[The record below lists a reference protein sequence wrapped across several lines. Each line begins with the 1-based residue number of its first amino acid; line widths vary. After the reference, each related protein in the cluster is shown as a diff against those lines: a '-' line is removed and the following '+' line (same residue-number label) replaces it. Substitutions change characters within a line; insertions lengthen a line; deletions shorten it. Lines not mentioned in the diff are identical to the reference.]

1 MGLGMFFINDVMN
14 DLIKGYNRACVN
26 LVFSPTKCQRI
37 CLALFGVV
45 MIASVSPHDVYAGAG
60 SFSVACNKMLLL
72 VEGAFGALVAAVA
85 GVAAIV
91 AAALGGFKMAWSLVV
106 VSIGAF
112 ILRSWIQLFQ
122 GTCGCP
128 TC

>member
-1 MGLGMFFINDVMN
+1 MFSIGQVVGAVTRN
-14 DLIKGYNRACVN
+14 YNSACIN
-26 LVFSPTKCQRI
+26 LVFSPSKAQRL
-37 CLALFGVV
+37 CLGIFGAVL
-45 MIASVSPHDVYAGAG
+45 IASTFPQNAYAGFG
-60 SFSVACNKMLLL
+60 SFSAACNKMLLL
-72 VEGAFGALVAAVA
+72 VEGAFGALIAAVA

-122 GTCGCP
+122 GSCGCP
-128 TC
+128 NC

>member
-1 MGLGMFFINDVMN
+1 MTSIKLNKLRQSYTDACIGF
-14 DLIKGYNRACVN
+14 LIAPSKI
-26 LVFSPTKCQRI
+26 QRS
-37 CLALFGVV
+37 LLFAVGVV
-45 MIASVSPHDVYAGAG
+45 LIASLGAENAYAGAG
-60 SFSVACNKMLLL
+60 TFGNACSKMLLL

-85 GVAAIV
+85 GVAAIL

-122 GTCGCP
+122 GSCV
-128 TC
+128 

>member
-1 MGLGMFFINDVMN
+1 MGIMSRVGGSISNYYFESCLSFVFKPSRIQRTILGVLGVI
-14 DLIKGYNRACVN
+14 LISSA
-26 LVFSPTKCQRI
+26 FSTN
-37 CLALFGVV
+37 A
-45 MIASVSPHDVYAGAG
+45 YAGG
-60 SFSVACNKMLLL
+60 GTFGIACSKMLLL
-72 VEGAFGALVAAVA
+72 VEGAFGALIAAVA
-85 GVAAIV
+85 GVAAIL

-122 GTCGCP
+122 GSCGCP

>member
-1 MGLGMFFINDVMN
+1 MRIKFNIFKVVSEAYRDSCISLAFNPTKIQRTVMGL
-14 DLIKGYNRACVN
+14 L
-26 LVFSPTKCQRI
+26 
-37 CLALFGVV
+37 GVV
-45 MIASVSPHDVYAGAG
+45 LLSATFVSDAHAGG
-60 SFSVACNKMLLL
+60 GTFGFACQKMLLL

-85 GVAAIV
+85 GVAAIL

-112 ILRSWIQLFQ
+112 ILRSWILLFQ
-122 GTCGCP
+122 GSCGGCP

>member
-1 MGLGMFFINDVMN
+1 MEIAGDIIKNISKYYLNTCVGFAFGPSKMQRAGLGILGVIFMSAAFPENAFAGGGTFGI
-14 DLIKGYNRACVN
+14 AC
-26 LVFSPTKCQRI
+26 SK
-37 CLALFGVV
+37 
-45 MIASVSPHDVYAGAG
+45 MI
-60 SFSVACNKMLLL
+60 LL

-85 GVAAIV
+85 GVAAIL

-122 GTCGCP
+122 GSCGCP

>member
-1 MGLGMFFINDVMN
+1 MSSIKNQVFLINKAFN
-14 DLIKGYNRACVN
+14 QSCIN
-26 LVFSPTKCQRI
+26 LVFAPTKLQRG
-37 CLALFGVV
+37 LLFLTGVIL
-45 MIASVSPHDVYAGAG
+45 IASVGAENAYAGSG
-60 SFSVACNKMLLL
+60 TFGNACSKMLLL

-85 GVAAIV
+85 GVAAIL

-122 GTCGCP
+122 GTCG
-128 TC
+128 

>member
-1 MGLGMFFINDVMN
+1 MFAIDKYLVK
-14 DLIKGYNRACVN
+14 LVGKYNSTCVDF
-26 LVFSPTKCQRI
+26 VFSPTKIHRV
-37 CLALFGVV
+37 CLLVLGVV
-45 MIASVSPHDVYAGAG
+45 LIASAFPENAHAGFG
-60 SFSVACNKMLLL
+60 SFGAACNKMLLL

-85 GVAAIV
+85 GVAAIL

-106 VSIGAF
+106 VSVGAF

-122 GTCGCP
+122 GSCGCP

>member
-1 MGLGMFFINDVMN
+1 MTS
-14 DLIKGYNRACVN
+14 IKLNKLKQSYTDGCVDF
-26 LVFSPTKCQRI
+26 LFAPTKLQR
-37 CLALFGVV
+37 ALMFAAGVV
-45 MIASVSPHDVYAGAG
+45 LIASAGAG
-60 SFSVACNKMLLL
+60 NAYAGTGSFGNACQKMILL

-85 GVAAIV
+85 GVAAIL

-122 GTCGCP
+122 GSCA
-128 TC
+128 

>member
-1 MGLGMFFINDVMN
+1 MGLGMFSLNVIMN
-14 DLIKGYNRACVN
+14 ELIKGYNSACVD

-37 CLALFGVV
+37 CLGLFGVV
-45 MIASVSPHDVYAGAG
+45 LIASISPHDAYAGAG
-60 SFSVACNKMLLL
+60 SFGVACNKMLLL
-72 VEGAFGALVAAVA
+72 IEGAFGALVAAVA
-85 GVAAIV
+85 GVAAVV

-122 GTCGCP
+122 GSCGCP